1 MIKHPYITKFLE
13 KCTRVAADPA
23 VLKHFTLFSDGNAR
37 QRDLNTVLDALVK
50 IETAKY
56 LGTFII
62 IIIIHANNR
71 NHRNHR
77 NHPNHHP
84 IRKALESRRVRKIKS
99 KRSNKLG
106 AIIKNTNCMVNL
118 PTLTRCKL
126 RPRRLH

>member
-13 KCTRVAADPA
+13 KCSRVAADPA
-23 VLKHFTLFSDGNAR
+23 VLKHFTLFSDSNAR

-62 IIIIHANNR
+62 IIIIHAN
-71 NHRNHR
+71 HR

-84 IRKALESRRVRKIKS
+84 IRKTLESRRVRKIKS
-99 KRSNKLG
+99 KRSIKLG
-106 AIIKNTNCMVNL
+106 AIIKNTNCMVNF
-118 PTLTRCKL
+118 PALTRFKL
-126 RPRRLH
+126 RPRHLH